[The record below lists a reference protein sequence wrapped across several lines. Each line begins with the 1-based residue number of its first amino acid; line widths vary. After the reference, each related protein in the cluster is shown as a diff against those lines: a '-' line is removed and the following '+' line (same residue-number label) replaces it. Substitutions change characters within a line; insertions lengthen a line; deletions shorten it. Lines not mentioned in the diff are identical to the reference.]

1 MNRIEKTV
9 VAFLVPA
16 GLTLLMLVSGI
27 GPAWP
32 RDLFTRVWLLAALAV
47 LGTGL
52 VYLLVRIRPL
62 FRRLLLGLFVLLLLV
77 YLGFTVFSINRLA
90 GLAGDEDR
98 TGDAVNQY
106 LQRQGKGS
114 N

>member
-1 MNRIEKTV
+1 
-9 VAFLVPA
+9 
-16 GLTLLMLVSGI
+16 MLASGI

-52 VYLLVRIRPL
+52 VYLLIRIRPFFRRVRPL
-62 FRRLLLGLFVLLLLV
+62 LRRLLFGLFVLLLLV

-106 LQRQGKGS
+106 LQRQPRGRD
-114 N
+114 